1 MNILAKSCKVNKKR
15 IFDDCELSKIDSFII
30 LDGGKCK
37 IRNNDIEYNFRQDS
51 NFYWLTGINE
61 PDYKLAINC
70 FQKKLVIVPPI
81 FDEAYLIWNG
91 NIPDFKTM
99 KNTFEFEDITFDLS
113 GFKVDVK
120 NLENNKELLLK
131 KIEELRVIKN
141 KYELKIMESACKN
154 SQNVHENIK
163 NSIVTYIGNIEKLID
178 KQFRFFTE
186 SFKNVTGQAYSPIC
200 AVGKN
205 SSVLQYTKNTSELNF
220 GELFLLDAGCEV
232 LNYASDITRTF
243 GIGLLNEYQSKII
256 SIISDINEKCKNM
269 VQTNVNFGDIYIKC
283 MDLIY
288 QAIISLNI
296 IKDEHKDKKNLIT
309 EIFMPH
315 GLGHFIGLDVHDVGG
330 KLYDKKTGASI
341 LLKENMVITIGPGIY
356 FNEYLLKK
364 NSELWTEEIK
374 NYENIGG
381 VRIKDVLVVK
391 KDEYEQLN

>member
-1 MNILAKSCKVNKKR
+1 MNILAKSCKVNKRR
-15 IFDDCELSKIDSFII
+15 IFDDSELSKIDSYII

-70 FQKKLVIVPPI
+70 FQRKLVIVPPV
-81 FDEAYLIWNG
+81 FDETYLIWNG
-91 NIPDFKTM
+91 TMPDFKTM
-99 KNTFEFEDITFDLS
+99 KNLFEFEDITFDLS
-113 GFKVDVK
+113 DFDVDIVYLEK
-120 NLENNKELLLK
+120 NKKILEK
-131 KIEELRVIKN
+131 KIEELRIIKN
-141 KYELKIMESACKN
+141 KYEIKLIETACKN
-154 SQNVHENIK
+154 SQTVHENIK
-163 NSIVTYIGNIEKLID
+163 NSIVTYSGNIEKIID

-205 SSVLQYTKNTSELNF
+205 SSVLHYTTNTSELAF
-220 GELFLLDAGCEV
+220 GQLFLLDAGCEV

-256 SIISDINEKCKNM
+256 DIVSDINEKCKNM
-269 VQTNVNFGDIYIKC
+269 VQDGIYFSNIHNEC
-283 MDLIY
+283 MELIY
-288 QAIISLNI
+288 QGIISLNI
-296 IKDEHKDKKNLIT
+296 IKDEHKDKKSLIS

-330 KLYDKKTGASI
+330 RLYNRKTGDSI
-341 LLKENMVITIGPGIY
+341 LLMENMVITIEPGIY

-364 NSELWTEEIK
+364 NSNLWTEEIK

-381 VRIKDVLVVK
+381 VRVEDVVVVK